1 MTMNK
6 RTKTDREL
14 LLDAS
19 LEFIMNSPEEVF
31 DQYLKEAGED
41 GSELQRRA
49 TDAIGAALARH
60 ESAASG
66 SPAPAIQDKLA
77 ALSVP
82 QQRDVASQLGVPRN
96 VVTAFRERRVVP
108 TTVPRPFLSRL
119 ASAIGMLADELLA
132 LLSVP
137 PVPQAAHQHKTD
149 EKPQA
154 PTQATFEQLLID
166 GGVPQEKRAELLRDG
181 S

>member
-1 MTMNK
+1 MNK

-19 LEFIMNSPEEVF
+19 LEFIMNSPDEVF

-41 GSELQRRA
+41 GSELERRA
-49 TDAIGAALARH
+49 TDAIGAALDRH
-60 ESAASG
+60 EPAPASG
-66 SPAPAIQDKLA
+66 SPAPAILDKLA

-82 QQRDVASQLGVPRN
+82 QQREVASQLGVPRN

-166 GGVPQEKRAELLRDG
+166 GGVPQERRAELLRDG

>member
-1 MTMNK
+1 MNK

-19 LEFIMNSPEEVF
+19 LEFIMNSPDEVF

-41 GSELQRRA
+41 ASELERRA

-60 ESAASG
+60 ESAAASG
-66 SPAPAIQDKLA
+66 SPAPTIQDKLA
-77 ALSVP
+77 ALSVA
-82 QQRDVASQLGVPRN
+82 QQREVALQLGVPRN
-96 VVTAFRERRVVP
+96 VVTAFRERRVIP
-108 TTVPRPFLSRL
+108 TTVPRTFLSRL
-119 ASAIGMLADELLA
+119 ASAIAMLADELLA
-132 LLSVP
+132 VLSAP
-137 PVPQAAHQHKTD
+137 PAPQASHQHKSD

-154 PTQATFEQLLID
+154 PTQATFEQLLKD
-166 GGVPQEKRAELLRDG
+166 GGVSPERRAELLRDG

>member
-1 MTMNK
+1 MSK
-6 RTKTDREL
+6 RTKTDQEL

-19 LEFIMNSPEEVF
+19 LEFIMNSPDEVF
-31 DQYLKEAGED
+31 DQYLKEADED
-41 GSELQRRA
+41 GSELERRA

-60 ESAASG
+60 ESSIASA
-66 SPAPAIQDKLA
+66 SHAPAMQDKLA

-82 QQRDVASQLGVPRN
+82 QQREVAVHLGVPRS

-108 TTVPRPFLSRL
+108 TSVPRPLLSRL

-132 LLSVP
+132 LLSAP
-137 PVPQAAHQHKTD
+137 PAPQAAHQHKSD

-166 GGVPQEKRAELLRDG
+166 GGVPQDRRAELLRDG

>member
-1 MTMNK
+1 MNK

-19 LEFIMNSPEEVF
+19 LEFIMNSPDEVF

-41 GSELQRRA
+41 GSELERRA
-49 TDAIGAALARH
+49 TGAIGAALARH
-60 ESAASG
+60 ELAAASG
-66 SPAPAIQDKLA
+66 SPVPAIQDKLA

-82 QQRDVASQLGVPRN
+82 QQREVASQLGVPRN